1 MSPPAII
8 AVWIGT
14 WWRVAALIG
23 LAPPWLDGR

>member
-1 MSPPAII
+1 MSIPDTL

-14 WWRVAALIG
+14 WWRIAALIG